1 MTEFQHCSFEIDDRQ
16 IGHIT
21 LDVQNSSVNILRNEV
36 VAELAQLISE
46 IEQMDGLNGLVLSSA
61 KQNGFV
67 YGADIHEFSELKT
80 EADVRQ
86 MMGVAHDM
94 LWRIQQLPY
103 PTICCIDGVAVG
115 GGLEV
120 PLGFDHIILTESKKT
135 MLGFPEINLGIMP
148 GFGGTGRAVA
158 RIGLIP
164 AMDMIFT
171 GKPVGAANG
180 H

>member
-67 YGADIHEFSELKT
+67 YGADIHEFSELKN
-80 EADVRQ
+80 R
-86 MMGVAHDM
+86 
-94 LWRIQQLPY
+94 
-103 PTICCIDGVAVG
+103 
-115 GGLEV
+115 
-120 PLGFDHIILTESKKT
+120 S
-135 MLGFPEINLGIMP
+135 
-148 GFGGTGRAVA
+148 
-158 RIGLIP
+158 
-164 AMDMIFT
+164 
-171 GKPVGAANG
+171 
-180 H
+180 